1 MRRYAAR
8 LQPALAAAA
17 LLLAPRAA
25 GACAVCFGDP
35 DSPAT
40 KGLTAAVLFLVGVI
54 AAVLAGVA
62 LFAIVMLRRAE
73 RQPGHGRAHGSPGA
87 APTATGGIDG

>member
-1 MRRYAAR
+1 MIRRRAVR
-8 LQPALAAAA
+8 LHPALTAAA

-35 DSPAT
+35 DSPAS

-54 AAVLAGVA
+54 VAVLAGVA
-62 LFAIVMLRRAE
+62 LFAISMLRRTE
-73 RQPGHGRAHGSPGA
+73 RQHGHGSRSA
-87 APTATGGIDG
+87 APTGGTDG

>member
-54 AAVLAGVA
+54 VAVLAGVA
-62 LFAIVMLRRAE
+62 LFAIVMLRRSE
-73 RQPGHGRAHGSPGA
+73 RQPGHGPGSPSA

>member
-1 MRRYAAR
+1 M
-8 LQPALAAAA
+8 
-17 LLLAPRAA
+17 
-25 GACAVCFGDP
+25 
-35 DSPAT
+35 
-40 KGLTAAVLFLVGVI
+40 LFLVGVI

>member
-1 MRRYAAR
+1 MRRHAAR
-8 LQPALAAAA
+8 LHPGLAVAA

-35 DSPAT
+35 GSPAS

-54 AAVLAGVA
+54 VAVLAGVA
-62 LFAIVMLRRAE
+62 LFAISMLRRAD
-73 RQPGHGRAHGSPGA
+73 RQHGNGSRSA
-87 APTATGGIDG
+87 APTGGTDG